1 MGVAEAMAD
10 PALPLL
16 VGGTI
21 LLVGFGA
28 YLAFQRY
35 HIPDFLVLIAL
46 GVVLYL
52 LPFQGFGPNLLQS
65 LSGLLPLFLQLVIA
79 FILFEGGLSL
89 KTRLVGKALGP
100 LLAHIVMAFVLTLV
114 LIWFLASR
122 VFGLSE
128 VASLVLSV
136 AMANPSA
143 SIALSFAPR
152 MRLTERAEA
161 GIILEGVITNVFAV
175 MGILFILEWAGA
187 GSALSLVAY
196 GLETAAA
203 AGVALA
209 LAVVWRAV
217 TRVLRGRDFVQ
228 IASVA
233 MAVIVYAAAQVFLYQ
248 NGAIAVFLFGLALGY
263 HRPSTVSEDID
274 EFVGEFTRP
283 VEHLRSFQS
292 EVTFALRTFFFLYLG
307 LLLISEW
314 AGPSTVVWGGLLA
327 VVFVL
332 GRAPSS
338 LIVGR
343 ALQFPKRERRALLA
357 AMGRGLTDVIL
368 ILLVSQAGV
377 LPGADASFII
387 SLLPASVLISAFLC
401 AGLLFWAG
409 TAPPTEAA
417 VPSITPA
424 PAATGPRPAASG
436 VSRVPPEARP
446 PRPGDDPYRLLRPG
460 PGGDAARRARPPGP
474 SP

>member
-1 MGVAEAMAD
+1 MAD

-52 LPFQGFGPNLLQS
+52 LPFEGFGGNLIKS
-65 LSGLLPLFLQLVIA
+65 LGSLLPLFLQLVIA

-89 KTRLVGKALGP
+89 KTRQLGKAVGP
-100 LLAHIVMAFVLTLV
+100 LLAHIVMAFVLTVALV
-114 LIWFLASR
+114 WYLASR

-128 VASLVLSV
+128 VASLVLAV

-152 MRLTERAEA
+152 MRLTEPAEA

-175 MGILFILEWAGA
+175 MGILLLLEWAGA
-187 GSALSLVAY
+187 GAGVSLVAY

-203 AGVALA
+203 AGVALG

-217 TRVLRGRDFVQ
+217 TRALRGKDFVQ

-248 NGAIAVFLFGLALGY
+248 NGAIAVFLFGIALGY
-263 HRPSTVSEDID
+263 HRPATVSEDID

-283 VEHLRSFQS
+283 VEHLRSFQA

-314 AGPSTVVWGGLLA
+314 AGPSTIVWGGLLA
-327 VVFVL
+327 VVFVV

-338 LIVGR
+338 FLVGR
-343 ALQFPKRERRALLA
+343 ALHFPKRERRALLA
-357 AMGRGLTDVIL
+357 SMGRGLTDVIL
-368 ILLVSQAGV
+368 ILLAVQAGV
-377 LPGADASFII
+377 LPSADASFII
-387 SLLPASVLISAFLC
+387 SLLPTAVLIAAFLC

-409 TAPPTEAA
+409 TSPPSGAA
-417 VPSITPA
+417 VPAPAPAPTTPA
-424 PAATGPRPAASG
+424 PRPEPG
-436 VSRVPPEARP
+436 LVSTTPPEVGT
-446 PRPGDDPYRLLRPG
+446 PRRGEDPYRLLRPG
-460 PGGDAARRARPPGP
+460 PGEDVSRRARPPGP

>member
-1 MGVAEAMAD
+1 MAD
-10 PALPLL
+10 PSVALL

-35 HIPDFLVLIAL
+35 HVPDFLVLIAL

-52 LPFQGFGPNLLQS
+52 LPLQGFGPNLLTS
-65 LSGLLPLFLQLVIA
+65 LGSLLPLFLQLVIA

-89 KTRLVGKALGP
+89 KTRQVGKALGP
-100 LLAHIVMAFVLTLV
+100 LLAHIGLAFVGTLI
-114 LIWFLASR
+114 LIWVIATR
-122 VFGLSE
+122 VFGLSG
-128 VASLVLSV
+128 VTSLVLAV

-152 MRLTERAEA
+152 MRLTEQAEA

-175 MGILFILEWAGA
+175 MGILFILQWAGA
-187 GSALSLVAY
+187 GPPIGLVSY

-203 AGVALA
+203 AGLA
-209 LAVVWRAV
+209 LAVAAGWRAA
-217 TRVLRGRDFVQ
+217 TRALSGKDFVQ
-228 IASVA
+228 IASLAV
-233 MAVIVYAAAQVFLYQ
+233 AVIVYAVAQLFLYQ

-263 HRPSTVSEDID
+263 HRPATVSEDID

-314 AGPSTVVWGGLLA
+314 AGASTVLFGGLLA
-327 VVFVL
+327 VVFVV

-338 LIVGR
+338 LAVGR
-343 ALQFPKRERRALLA
+343 ALRFPKRERRALIA
-357 AMGRGLTDVIL
+357 SMGRGLTDVIL
-368 ILLVSQAGV
+368 ILLAAQAGIMPV
-377 LPGADASFII
+377 ADRNFVI
-387 SLLPASVLISAFLC
+387 SLLPTAVLLSAFLC

-409 TAPPTEAA
+409 RAPPAETPATTPTAAPVVTPSRPAA
-417 VPSITPA
+417 VAAPRVPA
-424 PAATGPRPAASG
+424 ETRVPRPA
-436 VSRVPPEARP
+436 
-446 PRPGDDPYRLLRPG
+446 DDPYRLLRPG
-460 PGGDAARRARPPGP
+460 PEDASRRARPPGP
-474 SP
+474 MP